1 VHLFVQQ
8 WRLLWAG
15 EGARAVSSG
24 GQLAARAGK
33 GVKRGQLWRVL
44 RLWRIAGVSW
54 RDRRHRGG
62 LVQRGTRRGA
72 AVGLLRFHP
81 CRVRGRKT
89 VQSS

>member
-1 VHLFVQQ
+1 MAPIIGEGGSTGGVQ
-8 WRLLWAG
+8 WRTARG
-15 EGARAVSSG
+15 SGRQGSEEGRLS
-24 GQLAARAGK
+24 
-33 GVKRGQLWRVL
+33 RVL
-44 RLWRIAGVSW
+44 RLWHVAGVSW

-72 AVGLLRFHP
+72 AVGLLRFRP